1 MTMTFKQFCNDC
13 ELFQEA
19 RKRKARKRKSG
30 RWARPRVLPSPTL
43 SQSKP
48 RQPKPL
54 PVSKPVT
61 IPKKVLK
68 FSPTAKIIAKKLPTP
83 LAELVGGNRIK
94 TLSDI
99 SPEGNNTY
107 GSGHSLSPKR

>member
-1 MTMTFKQFCNDC
+1 
-13 ELFQEA
+13 
-19 RKRKARKRKSG
+19 
-30 RWARPRVLPSPTL
+30 
-43 SQSKP
+43 
-48 RQPKPL
+48 
-54 PVSKPVT
+54 
-61 IPKKVLK
+61 
-68 FSPTAKIIAKKLPTP
+68 